1 VLIKSKYFALFFA
14 ILLFS
19 IVIFIY
25 YFFYTPKISNLV
37 INEVVTKNSN
47 IIADEDGDYSGW
59 IEIWNTTNNNIS
71 TENVYLLVG
80 DQKWNFPNQNIAPDG
95 TLVIWTSGKNKTNST
110 GNPHT
115 NFTLTKDAATVSLLS
130 KTNNTIRDS
139 ITIPDLDYNIS
150 YGRDFKQKSEF
161 CYFAYPTPNEANSR
175 DCFSNL
181 KLGAPK
187 FSHDAGVYEESFNLK
202 ITPENK
208 NRKVIYTL
216 DGSFPDLERN
226 PESTMIY
233 ENPIE
238 IKATNNSTILSSKWY
253 ATENSTYPQRSKNL
267 IPYSGTVIRAK
278 TEFSA
283 ENSAFFVFST
293 MGKITLPI
301 ISLIMENDYLIDPEL
316 GIYTP
321 GNDYEDYLDSAEYDE
336 SLKIN
341 FPANFSNRG
350 VDWERPFAIDTK
362 NAVVFHYCIES
373 KCLNQNIGVRVHGG
387 ATRSNPMKSLRLYAR
402 EEYGKPYFQAQ
413 FFKNQQ
419 VAKFK
424 RLILR
429 SSGQDWGVT
438 MLASG
443 TYHKIAEAFNV
454 DTQNY
459 QPTVLFINGEYW
471 GIHNLRERHD
481 RYYFSQKYNV
491 KSNNVTVI
499 DGYFNLQEGSS
510 ETAEEYRD
518 FIKSLA
524 QFDYGD
530 PVAIKKIQDN
540 IDLSNY
546 FDYMILQTFFAPY
559 DWPTHNVK
567 LWRLEKADRNMQSD
581 FTKWRWMTTDLD
593 LAGHLT
599 VDHNVGVSSYEYFVE
614 RIESTE
620 FTVRNAINYD
630 ENQDAGV
637 SLILT
642 HILSNSK
649 TREAFLDRYQQMLKG
664 PLSSSEMIDIL
675 ILHSEA
681 IRPEMERHIQRWGY
695 PRSTQ
700 VWESYL
706 DELEK
711 FLRTRSEF
719 MNDLIQEKYLNAS

>member
-1 VLIKSKYFALFFA
+1 MLIKSKYFALFFA
-14 ILLFS
+14 VLLFS

-25 YFFYTPKISNLV
+25 FFVYTPKISNLV

-59 IEIWNTTNNNIS
+59 IEIWNTTNDNIS
-71 TENVYLLVG
+71 TENIYLLVG

-115 NFTLTKDAATVSLLS
+115 NFTLTKDVATIALLS
-130 KTNNTIRDS
+130 KTNSTIRDS

-150 YGRDFKQKSEF
+150 YGRDFKQNRKF

-187 FSHDAGVYEESFNLK
+187 FSHDAGVYEESFKLK

-208 NRKVIYTL
+208 NSKVIYTL

-226 PESTMIY
+226 PESTLIY
-233 ENPIE
+233 ENPVE
-238 IKATNNSTILSSKWY
+238 IRDTNNSTILSSKWY

-283 ENSAFFVFST
+283 ENSAFFVFSN
-293 MGKITLPI
+293 MGEITLPI
-301 ISLIMENDYLIDPEL
+301 ISLTMENDYLIDPKL
-316 GIYTP
+316 GLYTP
-321 GNDYEDYLDSAEYDE
+321 GNDYQDYLNSTEYDE

-350 VDWERPFAIDTK
+350 IDWERPFRTDTK
-362 NAVVFHYCIES
+362 NAVIFHYCIES
-373 KCLNQNIGVRVHGG
+373 RCVKQNIGVRIHG
-387 ATRSNPMKSLRLYAR
+387 ATTRRNPMKSLRLYAR
-402 EEYGKPYFQAQ
+402 EEYGEPYFQAQ
-413 FFKNQQ
+413 FFEDQR
-419 VAKFK
+419 VARFK

-438 MLASG
+438 MLAHG
-443 TYHKIAEAFNV
+443 TYHIIAEALNIE
-454 DTQNY
+454 TQNY
-459 QPTVLFINGEYW
+459 RPTVLFINGEYW
-471 GIHNLRERHD
+471 GIHNLRERYD
-481 RYYFSQKYNV
+481 RFYFSEKFNV
-491 KSNNVTVI
+491 NSDNITII
-499 DGYFNLQEGSS
+499 DGYFNVQEGSL
-510 ETAEEYRD
+510 ADADEYSN
-518 FIKSLA
+518 FISSLT
-524 QFDYGD
+524 QFNYGD
-530 PVAIKKIQDN
+530 PEAIEKIRDN

-546 FDYMILQTFFAPY
+546 FDYMILQTFFAPW
-559 DWPTHNVK
+559 DWPTDNVK
-567 LWRLEKADRNMQSD
+567 LWRLSKNNQNSKSD
-581 FTKWRWMTTDLD
+581 STKWRWMITDLD
-593 LAGHLT
+593 HAGHST
-599 VDHNVGVSSYEYFVE
+599 VDHDLGVSSYEYFVE

-630 ENQDAGV
+630 KNRDAGV
-637 SLILT
+637 SLIFT
-642 HILSNSK
+642 HILSNSQ
-649 TREAFLDRYQQMLKG
+649 TREAFLNRYQQMLRG
-664 PLSSSEMIDIL
+664 PLSSSEMIAIL
-675 ILHSEA
+675 TLHSQA

-711 FLRTRSEF
+711 FLETRSEF
-719 MNDLIQEKYLNAS
+719 MNDLIEEKYLNAS